1 MEGSG
6 SAITYRKSTIMVCA
20 DDTPT
25 MQLIQQAIGSKY
37 NTISVGSGREC
48 LSKYIEERAKG
59 NQIDVLLVDYELW
72 DLPGDIIA
80 STVREL
86 SGNRMFVTRTILI
99 AGDEVDKQLIED
111 LKTKEYITES
121 LEKPICT
128 DLLIAI
134 IEEITA

>member
-1 MEGSG
+1 MEENDG
-6 SAITYRKSTIMVCA
+6 AITYRKSTIMVCE
-20 DDTPT
+20 DDAPT
-25 MQLIQQAIGSKY
+25 LQLIQQAIGSKY

-48 LSKYIEERAKG
+48 LSIYIDERAKG

-80 STVREL
+80 STIREI

-99 AGDEVDKQLIED
+99 AGGEVDKQLIED

-128 DLLIAI
+128 DSLMAI
-134 IEEITA
+134 IKEITA